1 MAKFNKT
8 IGKDFLRQEDTNIL
22 RYLPS
27 FLSENSTT
35 FKLVGDSQSAE
46 HDKQKEALLDL
57 FNQCFIST
65 ATWGLKLWENDLFLK
80 VNESD
85 SVENRRQRIWN
96 KLQSKK
102 TSTIA
107 FLTELLNTYVEN
119 KDGTITEIYDR
130 YQLEYQ
136 VQDGSITNWKDL
148 LDTIHQ
154 WKPAH
159 LGFYFITHTDLGE
172 EVYFSG
178 VVSDYEEIYIPCG
191 VDYTIEVTSTEAEYI
206 KDLSNHSRY

>member
-1 MAKFNKT
+1 MARFNQS
-8 IGKDFLRQEDTNIL
+8 IGKDFMRQEDTNIL
-22 RYLPS
+22 RYLPD
-27 FLSENSTT
+27 FLSNNSPT

-65 ATWGLKLWENDLFLK
+65 ATWGLTLWENDLFLR

-102 TSTIA
+102 TSTIE
-107 FLTELLNTYVEN
+107 FLIELLNNYVED
-119 KDGTITEIYDR
+119 KDGTITEIYNK
-130 YQLEYQ
+130 YQLEYHIK
-136 VQDGSITNWKDL
+136 DGSITNWKDL
-148 LDTIHQ
+148 LDTIKQ

-159 LGFYFITHTDLGE
+159 LGFYFITNTDLGE

-178 VVSDYEEIYIPCG
+178 VVSEIEELYIPCSL
-191 VDYTIEVTSTEAEYI
+191 DYTMIVSSTEAEYI
-206 KDLSNHSRY
+206 KDLSNHSRF